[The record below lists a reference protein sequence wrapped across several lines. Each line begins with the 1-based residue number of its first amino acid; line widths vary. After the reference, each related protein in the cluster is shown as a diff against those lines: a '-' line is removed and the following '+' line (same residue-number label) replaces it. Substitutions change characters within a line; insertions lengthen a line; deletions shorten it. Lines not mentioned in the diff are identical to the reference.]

1 MRVDVDGRPRRWC
14 RPGTGRRR
22 QKSKGGF
29 RTRRAAEAALRE
41 LVAGVD
47 AGRYVER
54 STRTVG
60 DSLDE
65 WLEVIRP
72 RLRPTSWNSYRQAV
86 AHVKGHIGAVPLQS
100 LVPLEV
106 ENLYKELLATRGRQ
120 GRPRHGS

>member
-1 MRVDVDGRPRRWC
+1 LVPTRHGPAPAEVEGRFPHS
-14 RPGTGRRR
+14 
-22 QKSKGGF
+22 Q
-29 RTRRAAEAALRE
+29 AAEAALRE

-60 DSLDE
+60 DYLDE

-72 RLRPTSWNSYRQAV
+72 RLRSTSWNSFRQAV

-106 ENLYKELLATRGRQ
+106 ENQYKDLLATRGRQ